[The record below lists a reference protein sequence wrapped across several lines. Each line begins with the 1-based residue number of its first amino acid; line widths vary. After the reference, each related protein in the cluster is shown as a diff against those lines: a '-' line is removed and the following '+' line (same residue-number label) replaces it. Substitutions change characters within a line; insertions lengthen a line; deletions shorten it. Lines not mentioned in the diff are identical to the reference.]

1 VTSSITTD
9 REWNL
14 EGSFSVSGVHLMTSI
29 GHNLYT
35 IAIPRCLR
43 FSRQTHTH
51 LNLLKRG
58 LATIGADASDGSP
71 GPPLFT
77 AMTLNSYS

>member
-1 VTSSITTD
+1 VTSSIATD
-9 REWNL
+9 RKWNL
-14 EGSFSVSGVHLMTSI
+14 EGSFSVGGIHFVTRI
-29 GHNLYT
+29 RYNLNT

-43 FSRQTHTH
+43 FSANFNKGS
-51 LNLLKRG
+51 NLLKRG
-58 LATIGADASDGSP
+58 LATTGDDASDGSP

>member
-1 VTSSITTD
+1 
-9 REWNL
+9 
-14 EGSFSVSGVHLMTSI
+14 MTSI
-29 GHNLYT
+29 GYNLYT
-35 IAIPRCLR
+35 IAVPCCLWFR
-43 FSRQTHTH
+43 N

>member
-1 VTSSITTD
+1 ITSSITTD

-14 EGSFSVSGVHLMTSI
+14 EGSFSVSSVHLMTSI
-29 GHNLYT
+29 GYNLYT

-43 FSRQTHTH
+43 FRLNFDKH